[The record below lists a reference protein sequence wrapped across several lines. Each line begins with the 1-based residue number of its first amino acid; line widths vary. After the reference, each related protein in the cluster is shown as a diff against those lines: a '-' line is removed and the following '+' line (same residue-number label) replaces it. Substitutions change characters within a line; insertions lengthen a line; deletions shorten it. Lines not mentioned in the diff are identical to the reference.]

1 MSVQPGQYDILA
13 PQGATFSEIFTYK
26 VSGSPVDLTS
36 YTARMQVRKTPS
48 SDTKVLDLTSTGGD
62 IVLGGAAGTITVTVS
77 ATAMA
82 AVTANKYRYDLELVS
97 AGGVVTRLLEG
108 VFLVT
113 AEVTR

>member
-26 VSGSPVDLTS
+26 VAGSPVDLTS

-48 SDTKVLDLTSTGGD
+48 SSTKVIDLVSPAGITLGVSGQIGVD
-62 IVLGGAAGTITVTVS
+62 ISATTMASVS
-77 ATAMA
+77 AG
-82 AVTANKYRYDLELVS
+82 KYRYDLELVS

>member
-1 MSVQPGQYDILA
+1 
-13 PQGATFSEIFTYK
+13 
-26 VSGSPVDLTS
+26 
-36 YTARMQVRKTPS
+36 MQVRKTPS
-48 SDTKVLDLTSTGGD
+48 SDTKVLDLTTENGA
-62 IVLGGAAGTITVTVS
+62 IALGGAAGTIAVTIS

-82 AVTANKYRYDLELVS
+82 AVAANKYRYDLELAS

>member
-13 PQGATFSEIFTYK
+13 PQGATFSETFTYK
-26 VSGSPVDLTS
+26 LAGSPVDLTS
-36 YTARMQVRKTPS
+36 FTARMQVRKTPS
-48 SDTKVLDLTSTGGD
+48 SDTKVLDLTTENGA
-62 IVLGGAAGTITVTVS
+62 IALGGAAGTIAVTIS

-82 AVTANKYRYDLELVS
+82 AVAANKYRYDLELAS

>member
-13 PQGATFSEIFTYK
+13 PQGATFNETFTYK
-26 VSGSPVDLTS
+26 VGGVAVNLTS

-48 SDTKVLDLTSTGGD
+48 SDTKTLDLTTENGG
-62 IVLGGAAGTITVTVS
+62 IVLGGAAGTIAVTVS

-82 AVTANKYRYDLELVS
+82 AVSAGKYRYDLEIVS
-97 AGGVVTRLLEG
+97 AGGVVTRLIEG

>member
-13 PQGATFSEIFTYK
+13 PQGATFNETFTYK
-26 VSGSPVDLTS
+26 LGGSPVNLTS

-48 SDTKVLDLTSTGGD
+48 SDIKILDLTTENGA
-62 IVLGGAAGTITVTVS
+62 ITLGGVAGTITVNVT

-82 AVTANKYRYDLELVS
+82 AVQANKYRYDLEVVS

>member
-13 PQGATFSEIFTYK
+13 PQGATFSETFTYK
-26 VSGSPVDLTS
+26 VGGTPVDLTS
-36 YTARMQVRKTPS
+36 YTARMQVRKTPAS
-48 SDTKVLDLTSTGGD
+48 ETKVLDLTSTGGD
-62 IVLGGAAGTITVTVS
+62 IVLGGALGTIAVTVS

-82 AVTANKYRYDLELVS
+82 AVAANKYRYDLEVVS
-97 AGGVVTRLLEG
+97 AGGVVTRLIEG

>member
-13 PQGATFSEIFTYK
+13 PQGATFSETFTYK
-26 VSGSPVDLTS
+26 VGGTPVNLTS

-48 SDTKVLDLTSTGGD
+48 SDTKLIDLTSPAGLT
-62 IVLGGAAGTITVTVS
+62 LGSQGQIAVNIS
-77 ATAMA
+77 ATTMA
-82 AVTANKYRYDLELVS
+82 GVPAGKYRYDLELVS

>member
-13 PQGATFSEIFTYK
+13 PQGATFSETFTYK
-26 VSGSPVDLTS
+26 IGGTPVDLTS

-48 SDTKVLDLTSTGGD
+48 SDTKILDLTTENSA
-62 IVLGGAAGTITVTVS
+62 IVLGGALGTITVTIS

-82 AVTANKYRYDLELVS
+82 AVQGNKYRYDLELSS

>member
-13 PQGATFSEIFTYK
+13 PQGATFAETFTYK
-26 VSGSPVDLTS
+26 VGGTPVNLTS

-48 SDTKVLDLTSTGGD
+48 SDTKIIDLTTENGG
-62 IVLGGAAGTITVTVS
+62 ITLGGAAGTIAVSIS

-82 AVTANKYRYDLELVS
+82 AVSAGKYRYDLEIVS
-97 AGGVVTRLLEG
+97 AGGVVTRLIEG